1 MIVKFF
7 LQSENFPF
15 LGVNGMAT
23 LKDTRCR
30 TTFYM
35 ALGRLLMVDLGEDE
49 DRFDV
54 FMRPL
59 TSKYY
64 NTGDIIVVSLHANLF
79 I

>member
-1 MIVKFF
+1 
-7 LQSENFPF
+7 
-15 LGVNGMAT
+15 MAT

-64 NTGDIIVVSLHANLF
+64 G
-79 I
+79 